1 MAKREEVRRGLGV
14 SGGIGIGRA
23 VCFRSRTYEVFRIP
37 LQESQVGEEIERFRQ
52 AVALAH
58 EEIQRIQERARR
70 ELGDEM
76 AAIFEAHSLFLD
88 DDLFLL
94 RIEERIR
101 EKRINAEW
109 AVYRTAEEL
118 EARFS
123 GLESPH
129 LRARAEDLQ
138 DVSRYLLRSLQGIA
152 HHELSEVEGDVVIVA
167 DDLTPSDA
175 VRLGRQRVVGL
186 VIEGGGQTSHTTI
199 IARSLHLPLV
209 GGVAGITQAVGDED
223 PVVVD
228 GTEGTVTLHPRPAT
242 LQSYRQRQREL
253 SIEVKGL
260 ERTRILESVTLD
272 GHRVELMANIDLPE
286 EIEEAVRYGAC
297 GVGLYR
303 SEFLYIEKSPELPD
317 EEEHL
322 RIYSRLLEAMAPNP
336 VVIRTYDLG
345 GRKLAREI
353 MATDEDNPV
362 LGLRGIRLTLAR
374 PKIFE
379 VQVRAL
385 LRSGLRGNLWVL
397 LPMVSGIEEVRAF
410 RDFVA
415 RVMEDLD
422 AEGVS
427 YSREFMLGAM
437 VEVPSAAM
445 TADILAREVDFL
457 SIGTNDLI
465 QYSLAVD
472 RNNEHVSYL
481 YRPLHPAILRM
492 IRFVVDSACAAGTEV
507 ALCGEM
513 ASDVRFTPLLA
524 GLGVQRLSMSPR
536 TIPAVKERIRTMDL
550 ARLRALALRCVELG
564 SADEIESCLERYEQ
578 DR

>member
-1 MAKREEVRRGLGV
+1 MTGAEEIRQGLGV
-14 SGGIGIGRA
+14 SGGIGIGRV
-23 VCFRSRTYEVFRIP
+23 VCFRSRTHEVFRIP
-37 LQESQVGEEIERFRQ
+37 LQEHQVEGEIERIRR
-52 AVALAH
+52 AVGIAH
-58 EEIQRIQERARR
+58 DEIQAIRERARD
-70 ELGDEM
+70 ELGDEL
-76 AAIFEAHSLFLD
+76 AAIFEAHALVLH

-118 EARFS
+118 EKRFA
-123 GLESPH
+123 GLESEN

-175 VRLGRQRVVGL
+175 VRLGRQRAVGL

-209 GGVAGITQAVGDED
+209 AGVSGITQVVGDED

-228 GTEGTVTLHPRPAT
+228 GSAGTVTLHPGKET
-242 LQSYRQRQREL
+242 LQRFRRRQREF
-253 SIEVKGL
+253 SIAIASL
-260 ERTRILESVTLD
+260 EETRAVPPVTLD
-272 GHRVELMANIDLPE
+272 GERIELMANIDLPE
-286 EIEEAVRYGAC
+286 EIDEAVRYGAS

-303 SEFLYIEKSPELPD
+303 SEFLYIERSPELPT

-322 RIYSRLLEAMAPNP
+322 EIYSRMIEAMAPEP

-345 GRKLAREI
+345 GRKLARQVMESE
-353 MATDEDNPV
+353 EDNPV

-385 LRSGLRGNLWVL
+385 LRAGLKGNLWIL
-397 LPMVSGIEEVRAF
+397 LPMVSANDEVRRFREFVTAVMKGLDEDGLEYS
-410 RDFVA
+410 RDFK
-415 RVMEDLD
+415 
-422 AEGVS
+422 
-427 YSREFMLGAM
+427 LGAM
-437 VEVPSAAM
+437 VEVPSAAI
-445 TADILAREVDFL
+445 TADLLAREVDFL

-492 IRFVVDSACAAGTEV
+492 IRFVVESAREAETEL
-507 ALCGEM
+507 AICGEM
-513 ASDVRFTPLLA
+513 ASQTRYTPLLA
-524 GLGVQRLSMSPR
+524 GLGVRRLSMSPR
-536 TIPAVKERIRTMDL
+536 TIPDVKGKIRTL
-550 ARLRALALRCVELG
+550 EIPRLRELAAECTNLG
-564 SADEIESCLERYEQ
+564 SADEVARCLESYEAE
-578 DR
+578 D